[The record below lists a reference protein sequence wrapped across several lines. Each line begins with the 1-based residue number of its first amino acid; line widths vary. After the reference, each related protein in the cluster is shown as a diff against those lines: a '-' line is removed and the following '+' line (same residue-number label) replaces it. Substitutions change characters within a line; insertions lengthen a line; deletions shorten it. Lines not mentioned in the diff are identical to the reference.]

1 MIGAILSQWRA
12 VVYGLLAAGLIIAG
26 WTVNQWRV
34 DASQLK
40 ATKAALTAEMEARVR
55 ADRDRVGLATKLQE
69 AETTIAANID
79 RAKEI
84 VRVYVSKDPRCD
96 LEPSVVRVLRD
107 ARAGRMPTATDHLT
121 STGRTVT
128 PTPGG

>member
-1 MIGAILSQWRA
+1 MIGALLSQWRA

-69 AETTIAANID
+69 AETTIAANTD

-107 ARAGRMPTATDHLT
+107 ARAGRVPTAPDHLT